1 MPLVRRQTA
10 AALALLALAL
20 AGCSKSGANE
30 ADPARK
36 PVKARVVPVEVR
48 QTARIVE
55 SVGTLFPYE
64 EVTVSSEVEGR
75 VDRVLADVGDPV
87 RAGQPLVSVSPVEL
101 ELALQQERAALEQVR
116 SHLGLGAGKED
127 LRDPGE
133 AAEVKRA
140 AADMKDAEQKYLRAK
155 SLLDQGLIPQG
166 TFDEA
171 EARYSSAK
179 AAYDLAVQGVQTLR
193 AQLAQRR
200 SAVAVAHKK
209 RADAVIRAP
218 FAGQVK
224 ERAVTAGQYLKV
236 QSPVMVIVDIDPLR
250 VRLKVPE
257 KMAGWIAVGQPV
269 TVSVEAYGNRTFS
282 GTLTRISPSVDPQ
295 TRAFDVEAL
304 LDNHDGLLKP
314 GFFAKSQ
321 IASRQIVTMLVIPAE
336 AVRYAYGVYKVF
348 TVDGGTLKE
357 RDVKVGDR
365 AEESVEI
372 VEGLKERERVAIP
385 LPGQDPRD
393 GAPVEPV
400 Q

>member
-1 MPLVRRQTA
+1 MSVVRRQTA
-10 AALALLALAL
+10 ALFALLAL
-20 AGCSKSGANE
+20 AGCSKSRANE
-30 ADPARK
+30 TDPARK
-36 PVKARVVPVEVR
+36 PIKARVVAVELR
-48 QTARIVE
+48 QAPRIVE
-55 SVGTLFPYE
+55 SVGTLFPFE

-75 VDRVLADVGDPV
+75 VDRVFADVGDPV
-87 RAGQPLVSVSPVEL
+87 RRGQPLVSVSPVEL

-116 SHLGLGAGKED
+116 SHLGLATGRDD
-127 LRDPGE
+127 LQDPSQ

-155 SLLDQGLIPQG
+155 SLLSQGLIPQG
-166 TFDEA
+166 TFDET
-171 EARYSSAK
+171 EARYNSAK
-179 AAYDLAVQGVQTLR
+179 AAYDVAVQGVQTLR

-200 SAVAVAHKK
+200 SAVAVASKK
-209 RADAVIRAP
+209 RGDAVIRAP

-224 ERAVTAGQYLKV
+224 ERAVTPGQYLKV
-236 QSPVMVIVDIDPLR
+236 QSPVMVIVNADPLR

-269 TVSVEAYGNRTFS
+269 SVSVEAYGGRTFS
-282 GTLTRISPSVDPQ
+282 GTLSRISPSVDPQ
-295 TRAFDVEAL
+295 TRSFDVEAL
-304 LDNHDGLLKP
+304 LENHDGLLKP

-321 IASRQIVTMLVIPAE
+321 IASRQIVTMLVVPAE

-348 TVDGGTLKE
+348 TVDGGVLKE

-365 AEESVEI
+365 ADESVEI
-372 VEGLKERERVAIP
+372 VEGLKERERVALP

-393 GAPVEPV
+393 GSPVEPV

>member
-1 MPLVRRQTA
+1 MPVVRRQTVA
-10 AALALLALAL
+10 VFALLAV
-20 AGCSKSGANE
+20 AGCSKGRANE
-30 ADPARK
+30 VDPARR

-48 QTARIVE
+48 QAPRIVE
-55 SVGTLFPYE
+55 SVGTLFPFD

-75 VDRVLADVGDPV
+75 VDRVFADVGDPV
-87 RAGQPLVSVSPVEL
+87 RRGQPLVSVSPIEL

-116 SHLGLGAGKED
+116 SHLGLGAGRED
-127 LRDPGE
+127 IQDPGE

-171 EARYSSAK
+171 EARYNSAK
-179 AAYDLAVQGVQTLR
+179 AAYELAVQSVQTLR
-193 AQLAQRR
+193 AQLSQHR

-209 RADAVIRAP
+209 RSDAVIRAP

-236 QSPVMVIVDIDPLR
+236 QSPVMVIVNIDPLR

-257 KMAGWIAVGQPV
+257 KMAAWIVVGQPV
-269 TVSVEAYGNRTFS
+269 SVSVEAYGNRTFS

-295 TRAFDVEAL
+295 TRSFDVEAL
-304 LDNHDGLLKP
+304 LDNHEGLLKP

-321 IASRQIVTMLVIPAE
+321 IASRQVVTMLLVPAA
-336 AVRYAYGVYKVF
+336 AVRYTYGVYKVF
-348 TVDGGTLKE
+348 TVDGGLLKE

-365 AEESVEI
+365 ADESVEI
-372 VEGLKERERVAIP
+372 VDGLKESERVAVP
-385 LPGQDPRD
+385 LPGQDAHE